1 MISTKNNNNNGGLRT
16 NSCEFVLRDTP
27 NGATPVASAP
37 LLLFFVLC
45 FTLLLSSC
53 GTSYGSQEADP
64 YRTGTEGVVVS
75 FLDDDYVFYDQQ
87 YLNLQ
92 LVLENKG
99 AYDEPQGKV
108 VLSGYDPTIVKLDTE
123 PIELP
128 AEFYGKNIYAPEGY
142 QYFVSVA
149 EESLV
154 SLTLGESYETTLQ
167 ASLCYSYQSIATP
180 TVCLLYNPEDIYIC
194 DQDTIG
200 LSSQGGPVAVTEVRQ
215 DYEQDKVRFTV
226 FVQHVGVGTVV
237 NAYDVDA
244 FDACPF
250 GLTNEDL
257 DHVGVTLEINGL
269 DVPSCIPSN
278 GYIALNDAGQG
289 VIICTFTLREQR
301 TYTTPL
307 KITLDY
313 SYLSIIDQD
322 IAIYESSS
330 AVDRE
335 AYDQGVSRSDT
346 SDDFRSSDSGCSCS
360 EANMNKW
367 GGCVCLY
374 IDGKMYYC
382 SEGETEIKVSAAADE
397 LVEYQVH
404 GSSTVTKCGDS
415 SSPSTSC
422 PFTGTT
428 VPKKL
433 SIYGTVSDG
442 RTISER
448 CTIIS
453 S

>member
-1 MISTKNNNNNGGLRT
+1 MQKITTPQTHFSDRK
-16 NSCEFVLRDTP
+16 VLFRELQPCTAYR
-27 NGATPVASAP
+27 NVVRSIWPV
-37 LLLFFVLC
+37 LLFF
-45 FTLLLSSC
+45 FLLSSC
-53 GTSYGSQEADP
+53 GTSYSSQEADP
-64 YRTGTEGVVVS
+64 YRTGTEGVVLS

-128 AEFYGKNIYAPEGY
+128 DEFYGKNIYAPEGS

-149 EESLV
+149 EEAPV
-154 SLTLGESYETTLQ
+154 SLSLGESYETTLQ
-167 ASLCYSYQSIATP
+167 ASLCYSYRSIATP
-180 TVCLLYNPEDIYIC
+180 TVCLLYNPEDTYIC

-226 FVQHVGVGTVV
+226 FVQHVGDGTVV
-237 NAYDVDA
+237 NAYDVA
-244 FDACPF
+244 AYDACPF
-250 GLTNEDL
+250 GLTNDDL
-257 DHVGVTLEINGL
+257 DHVGISLEINGL
-269 DVPSCIPSN
+269 NEPSCIPSN

-289 VIICTFTLREQR
+289 VIICTFTLHEQR

-313 SYLSIIDQD
+313 SYLSIVDQD
-322 IAIYESSS
+322 IGIYESSS
-330 AVDRE
+330 DRE
-335 AYDQGVSRSDT
+335 AYDQGYDSSE
-346 SDDFRSSDSGCSCS
+346 SESSSDCDCS
-360 EANMNKW
+360 EANLNKW

-374 IDGKMYYC
+374 VGGKMYYC
-382 SEGETEIKVSAAADE
+382 SEGQTEIKISAAADE
-397 LVEYQVH
+397 FVEYQVH

-415 SSPSTSC
+415 SNPTSSC

-428 VPKKL
+428 LPKKL

-442 RTISER
+442 RTVSER
-448 CTIIS
+448 CNIIAS
-453 S
+453 